1 MTPPPPYGA
10 GGSDQPEAPVAPHA
24 KREHDLGFDLPA
36 PASVSKT
43 RATAIVLVVAAVLAA
58 GFVLGYLP
66 RAHER
71 AALEAETKT
80 NDHAAF
86 RVETVTPTE
95 RASDRAIQIPG
106 SVQPLEETIVY
117 ARANGYVRKWYRDI
131 GDKVA
136 DQEVLAEIETP
147 ELDQELDQGRAQLQQ
162 TQASLLQS
170 NANRDLSKANLERY
184 KALIPSGVVSQAD
197 LDQRNAQSLVDEAT
211 VKVSQANV
219 AAQEA
224 NIRRLTQLKQF
235 ARVVAPF
242 GGVVTQRWVEVG
254 ALVTAGNATPLYKVA
269 AMDPAR
275 VFIQV
280 PQDVAPS
287 VRPDVPVKVGV
298 REYAGRVFE
307 GKVTRSAN
315 ELDPATRTMTT
326 EVRVPNA
333 DGALIAGM
341 YADVALVLPSPHR
354 VYEVPASALYTDA
367 KGARV
372 ATVDADSKI
381 HFAPVV
387 VERDTGS
394 TIEIASGIGLDTHV
408 VKLASAEL
416 SEGKIVEALH

>member
-1 MTPPPPYGA
+1 MTPPYGSGA
-10 GGSDQPEAPVAPHA
+10 SEPPEAQPTHHKVT
-24 KREHDLGFDLPA
+24 HDLGFDLPP
-36 PASVSKT
+36 PASVSKV
-43 RATAIVLVVAAVLAA
+43 RATAIALVVAAVLGV
-58 GFVLGYLP
+58 GFVFGYLP

-71 AALEAETKT
+71 AALVTETST
-80 NDHAAF
+80 NDHEVK

-131 GDKVA
+131 GDKVK

-147 ELDQELDQGRAQLQQ
+147 ELDQELDQARAQLL
-162 TQASLLQS
+162 QAQAGLLQS

-197 LDQRNAQSLVDEAT
+197 LDQKNAQSLVDEAN

-219 AAQEA
+219 SAQEA

-242 GGVVTQRWVEVG
+242 GGVVTQRWVEIG

-287 VRPDVPVKVGV
+287 VRPDVAVKVAV
-298 REYAGRVFE
+298 REYAGRVFD
-307 GKVTRSAN
+307 GKVTRSAD

-326 EVRVPNA
+326 EVRIPNA

-354 VYEVPASALYTDA
+354 VYEVPASALYTDS

-372 ATVDADSKI
+372 ATLDAESKI
-381 HFAPVV
+381 HFVPVV

-394 TIEIASGIGLDTHV
+394 TIEIASGIGPDTHV